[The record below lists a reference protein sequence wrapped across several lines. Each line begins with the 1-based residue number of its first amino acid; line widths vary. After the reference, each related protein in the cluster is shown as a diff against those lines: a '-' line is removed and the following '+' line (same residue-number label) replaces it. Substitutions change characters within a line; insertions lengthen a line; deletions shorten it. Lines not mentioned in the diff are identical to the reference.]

1 MLRRVGL
8 AIVRKTA
15 DDIIAADAGN
25 RFINRELSW
34 LAFNERV
41 MEEADNQKHPLLE
54 RLRFLSISANNLD
67 EFYMVRV
74 AGLKGQV
81 NAGVST
87 PSQDGMTPL
96 QQLAAI
102 GQAAGALMAE
112 QQRCWT
118 NLRAELEQV
127 GLLVVELEEL
137 TGEDRQWLDG
147 WFCDQALPVLTPVAI
162 DPAQPFPF
170 VPNSAL
176 VMMLRLVRPSDGT
189 QMDALVPL
197 PQQLGRFVRLPGDAV
212 RFIALERL
220 VSLYANLIFPELD
233 VVGRGLFRVV
243 RDSEMH
249 IDEEAEDLVRTFESA
264 LQRRRR
270 GNVIRLEVASG
281 MPIDLR
287 DFVAMALKVEPVD
300 VILVEGLPGLVDA
313 EQLINGERPELEFSP
328 FVARFP
334 EHIREFDG
342 DCFAAIRA
350 KDLLVHHPYESF
362 DVVVQFL
369 RQAVRDESVV
379 EIKQTL
385 YRTSDD
391 SPIVD
396 ALIKAAEAG
405 KMVTAFVELKA
416 RFDEEANIRWARDLE
431 RAGAHVFYSSVD
443 LKVHAK
449 VSLVLRREG
458 RDLNTYVHFGTGNYH
473 PITARTYTD
482 LSYFTCNAAIGRD
495 ASRLFN
501 YMTGTSSPEKM
512 EKLKFAPHNL
522 RETLLELIAG
532 EVEHARAGRPAQI
545 WAKLNALVDPEV
557 IESLYVASQAGVKI
571 DLIVRGICCLKAS
584 VPGLSDN
591 IHVKSVVGRYLEHGR
606 IVCVGDG
613 NGLPSTEAKV
623 FVSSADWMPRNL
635 NGRVEVLVPIENRT
649 IKRQI
654 VEQIMVATMCDTAQ
668 SWDMIP
674 DGTFQRVV
682 DSEEQFSAHIFFMT
696 NPSLSGRGSAFSASQ
711 SPLFESAKWPKVGH
725 QHLSM
730 TGQQSFGPLT
740 SAVRQTA
747 PVAVIDIGSN
757 SVRLVVYETA
767 GRAPIPVFNERSICG
782 LGRDLG
788 RSGGLPNMAV
798 KHAHVTLV
806 RFAALCDAMCVK
818 QVYAI
823 ATAAIREADDGA
835 VFVSEAERRSGLKIR
850 VLSGVEEARISA
862 SGVVSAF
869 PSADGIMADLGGGS
883 VEIAELD
890 GGHIGV
896 HETFPLGP
904 LRLHGKQKASSFD
917 DTPTIVDGIRKIS
930 WLGQAKA
937 KKFYAVGGAWR
948 SLAQI
953 HMMQRD
959 YPLRVVHGYSIPAT
973 AAREFM
979 VMIAGLSQKTLKR
992 IPGIDRRR
1000 IDVIPYAAQLL
1011 THLLAASKASEL
1023 VFSSFGVR
1031 EGCIFEQL
1039 NAGEKRKDPLI
1050 EACRNISARDGRTT
1064 NDGMAVFHW
1073 MSPLFIE
1080 ETDEEKRL
1088 REAASLLADIAWSE
1102 HPVYRV
1108 EHAFLRVL
1116 RLPIVGI
1123 DHSGRASV
1131 ALAVAARHAAVDR
1144 QLVDQHIHGMLDEAA
1159 VMRARTIGLALR
1171 LGYTL
1176 CGGIAS
1182 ILKEINFRNDGN
1194 TLTLVLPKKHANFA
1208 GEVVLRRFESL
1219 AKLMGRKAKLD
1230 RRDDVLG

>member
-1 MLRRVGL
+1 M

-41 MEEADNQKHPLLE
+41 MEEADNQKHPILE

-81 NAGVST
+81 NAAVNT
-87 PSQDGMTPL
+87 PSQDGMTPS

-102 GQAAGALMAE
+102 AHAAGALMAE

-118 NLRAELEQV
+118 SLRAELEQA
-127 GLLVVELEEL
+127 GLSVVEPEQL
-137 TGEDRQWLDG
+137 TDEDRHWLSG
-147 WFCDQALPVLTPVAI
+147 WFGDHILPALTPMAI

-170 VPNSAL
+170 FPNSGL
-176 VMMLRLVRPSDGT
+176 VMALRMARLSDGT
-189 QMDALVPL
+189 QINTLVHL

-212 RFIALERL
+212 RFIALERV
-220 VSLYANLIFPELD
+220 VSLYANLMFPELD
-233 VVGRGLFRVV
+233 VAGKGLFRVV

-270 GNVIRLEVASG
+270 GNVIRLEVESG
-281 MPIDLR
+281 MPNDLR
-287 DFVAMALKVEPVD
+287 DFVAGELKVEPVD
-300 VILVEGLPGLVDA
+300 VISMEGMPGLVDA
-313 EQLINGERPELEFSP
+313 EQLINGERPELEFNP
-328 FVARFP
+328 FIARFP
-334 EHIREFDG
+334 ERIREFDG

-350 KDLLVHHPYESF
+350 KDFLVHHPYESF

-369 RQAVRDESVV
+369 RQAARDQSVV

-391 SPIVD
+391 SPIVE
-396 ALIKAAEAG
+396 ALIKAAKAG
-405 KMVTAFVELKA
+405 KSVTAFVELKA

-431 RAGAHVFYSSVD
+431 RAGAHVVYSSVD

-449 VSLVLRREG
+449 VSLISRREDN
-458 RDLNTYVHFGTGNYH
+458 DLNTYVHFGTGNYH

-482 LSYFTCNAAIGRD
+482 LSYFTCDAAIGRD
-495 ASRLFN
+495 AARLFN
-501 YMTGTSSPEKM
+501 YMTGIASPEKM
-512 EKLKFAPHNL
+512 EKLIFAPHNL

-532 EVEHARAGRPAQI
+532 EVEHADAGRPAQI
-545 WAKLNALVDPEV
+545 WAKLNALVDLEIV
-557 IESLYVASQAGVKI
+557 ESLYAASRAGVKI
-571 DLIVRGICCLKAS
+571 DLIVRGICCLRAG

-591 IHVKSVVGRYLEHGR
+591 IRVKSVVGRYLEHGR

-613 NGLPSTEAKV
+613 HCLPSTEAKV

-635 NGRVEVLVPIENRT
+635 NGRVEVLVPIENKT
-649 IKRQI
+649 VKRQI
-654 VEQIMVATMCDTAQ
+654 VEQIMVATMSDTAQ

-674 DGTFQRVV
+674 DGTFRRTV
-682 DSEEQFSAHIFFMT
+682 DSEEQFSAHTFFMT
-696 NPSLSGRGSAFSASQ
+696 NPSLSGRGSALQPSQ
-711 SPLFESAKWPKVGH
+711 LPPPQPAKSPKAGRWHV
-725 QHLSM
+725 SM
-730 TGQQSFGPLT
+730 TGPQYSKLPV
-740 SAVRQTA
+740 SAVRQAA

-767 GRAPIPVFNERSICG
+767 GRAPIPVFNERALCG

-788 RSGGLPNMAV
+788 RSGRLPDTAIE
-798 KHAHVTLV
+798 HAHATLE
-806 RFAALCDAMCVK
+806 RFASLCDAMGVK
-818 QVYAI
+818 KIYAI
-823 ATAAIREADDGA
+823 ATAAIREAEDGA
-835 VFVSEAERRSGLKIR
+835 AFVSEAGRRSGLKIR
-850 VLSGVEEARISA
+850 VLNGVEEARISA

-869 PSADGIMADLGGGS
+869 PAADGVMADLGGGS
-883 VEIAELD
+883 VEIVELEE
-890 GGHIGV
+890 GRIRA

-904 LRLHGKQKASSFD
+904 LRLHGKQKAGSFD
-917 DTPTIVDGIRKIS
+917 DTPTIVDGIRKIN
-930 WLGQAKA
+930 WLGQARD

-953 HMMQRD
+953 HMMQQD

-973 AAREFM
+973 TAREFM
-979 VMIAGLSQKTLKR
+979 AMIAGLSQQTLER

-1000 IDVIPYAAQLL
+1000 IDVLPYAAHLL
-1011 THLLAASKASEL
+1011 THLLAASKANEI
-1023 VFSSFGVR
+1023 VFSAFGVR

-1039 NAGEKRKDPLI
+1039 NAGGQRQDPLI
-1050 EACRNISARDGRTT
+1050 EACRNIAARDGRTT

-1073 MSPLFIE
+1073 MSPLFSE
-1080 ETDEEKRL
+1080 ESDEERRL

-1102 HPVYRV
+1102 HPIYRV

-1123 DHSGRASV
+1123 DHAGRASV

-1144 QLVDQHIHGMLDEAA
+1144 QLVDQHTHGMLDEAA

-1171 LGYTL
+1171 LGYTM
-1176 CGGIAS
+1176 CGGVTS
-1182 ILKEINFRNDGN
+1182 VLKELEFRNDGN
-1194 TLTLVLPKKHANFA
+1194 DLTLVLPQRHAKLA
-1208 GEVVLRRFESL
+1208 GEVVMRRFESL
-1219 AKLMGRKAKLD
+1219 SKLMGRKAKLD
-1230 RRDDVLG
+1230 RGGDVPG